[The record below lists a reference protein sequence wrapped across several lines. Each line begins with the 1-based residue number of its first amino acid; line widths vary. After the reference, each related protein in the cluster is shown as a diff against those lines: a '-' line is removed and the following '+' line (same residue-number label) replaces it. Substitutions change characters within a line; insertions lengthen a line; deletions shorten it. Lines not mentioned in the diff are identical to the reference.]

1 MDPQAHYDWH
11 TVFIYE
17 NANFVSVWKE
27 HLQIAAAGDGH
38 YVLRVYNPPT
48 SEDDEPNWIEWETFD
63 PVPLQGIRQALRDW
77 ASDRGVNDEA
87 VAAAT
92 IAIKNHLPAMDANRL

>member
-1 MDPQAHYDWH
+1 MDQNAQYEWNS
-11 TVFIYE
+11 VFIYE
-17 NANFVSVWKE
+17 NANLVSAWKE
-27 HLQIAAAGDGH
+27 HLQIASAGEEQ
-38 YVLRVYNPPT
+38 YLLRVFNPPI
-48 SEDDEPNWIEWETFD
+48 SDEDEPNWIEWETFD

-92 IAIKNHLPAMDANRL
+92 IAIKNHLPAKDANRL